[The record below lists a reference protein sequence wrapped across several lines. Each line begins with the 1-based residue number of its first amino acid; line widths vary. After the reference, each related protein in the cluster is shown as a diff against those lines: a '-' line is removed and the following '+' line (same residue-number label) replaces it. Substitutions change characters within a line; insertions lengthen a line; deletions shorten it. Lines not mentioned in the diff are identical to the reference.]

1 MGPRFRRMHRSAPKG
16 LSLQAQERSD
26 KTQAKP
32 ATERKARQARGVQ
45 GIPGIRWPVRFRR
58 APPKGADRV
67 RRGDGG

>member
-45 GIPGIRWPVRFRR
+45 GIPGTPAGSIP
-58 APPKGADRV
+58 AGPNHSDIHGGAS
-67 RRGDGG
+67 